1 MLFNNSDIET
11 PIKLRKYSQSKDTID
26 NWTTRNID
34 NNEVLKVLANLKQEC
49 NKFTANFITPKQNI
63 TVTQDIDVDQQ
74 KVSARKDDT
83 NNIKK
88 QDFFNN
94 LRQLQEEFN
103 TGIMTFKH
111 DLLVTNKQITV
122 YEQSVISE
130 DNIDGKNSDDDS
142 SINNINSG
150 IIDKSPD
157 HICVTND
164 NQTADTNNKKK
175 KKKKKKKK
183 AKFLY
188 RFIDDRSRNMKLTEK
203 IYMSKKTSRELIK
216 RAISG
221 KKKNTVQFVIDH
233 IVIILCFIFIFILYF
248 ILENLF
254 HFYLNLKKI
263 VKFFWGVLIDLL
275 WT

>member
-1 MLFNNSDIET
+1 MLHKICSYQNGLKLTDNSTKKNTNLEMLFNNSNIEI
-11 PIKLRKYSQSKDTID
+11 PIKLCKYSQSKDTID
-26 NWTTRNID
+26 NWTIKKID

-63 TVTQDIDVDQQ
+63 TVAQDIDIDQQ

-103 TGIMTFKH
+103 TSIMTFKH

-130 DNIDGKNSDDDS
+130 DNIDGKNFNDNF

-150 IIDKSPD
+150 IIDELPD
-157 HICVTND
+157 NICVIND
-164 NQTADTNNKKK
+164 NQTADTNNKKRKRKRK
-175 KKKKKKKK
+175 KKQ
-183 AKFLY
+183 
-188 RFIDDRSRNMKLTEK
+188 N
-203 IYMSKKTSRELIK
+203 
-216 RAISG
+216 
-221 KKKNTVQFVIDH
+221 
-233 IVIILCFIFIFILYF
+233 
-248 ILENLF
+248 
-254 HFYLNLKKI
+254 
-263 VKFFWGVLIDLL
+263 FFIDLL
-275 WT
+275 MIGQET